1 MRALSTVLLGLAV
14 AAPVALAQKA
24 HEYDPAAEVT
34 ITGVVLDYHESKKK
48 DDHPGL
54 HFILEI
60 PGAPAEAASESV
72 PTANTADLA
81 PEAAAPEAAASEAAA
96 SEAAPEPPSPPA
108 PVETVEVHACPV
120 KLLSQL
126 DFPIEKGDEITV
138 TGSRSGDVVIA
149 RVVKKGSAE
158 LQLRDEEGVPI
169 WTGLP

>member
-1 MRALSTVLLGLAV
+1 MRALSAALLGLAV
-14 AAPVALAQKA
+14 AATPALAQTA
-24 HEYDPAAEVT
+24 HRYDPEAEVT
-34 ITGVVLDYHESKKK
+34 ITGVVVDYHESKAKN
-48 DDHPGL
+48 DHPGL

-60 PGAPAEAASESV
+60 PGAPAEPAPAPEPPPSAPAAY
-72 PTANTADLA
+72 LA
-81 PEAAAPEAAASEAAA
+81 PEAADSGGPGEEAPT
-96 SEAAPEPPSPPA
+96 PTPA
-108 PVETVEVHACPV
+108 ETVEVHACPI

>member
-1 MRALSTVLLGLAV
+1 MRALSTVLLGLV
-14 AAPVALAQKA
+14 VVAPVALAQKA

-34 ITGVVLDYHESKKK
+34 ITGVVVDYHESKKK

-54 HFILEI
+54 HFILEV
-60 PGAPAEAASESV
+60 PVAPAEAASEAE
-72 PTANTADLA
+72 PAAPAADLA
-81 PEAAAPEAAASEAAA
+81 PEPTAPATAA
-96 SEAAPEPPSPPA
+96 EPPSAPA
-108 PVETVEVHACPV
+108 PAETVEVHACPV

-138 TGSRSGDVVIA
+138 TGSRSEDVVIA